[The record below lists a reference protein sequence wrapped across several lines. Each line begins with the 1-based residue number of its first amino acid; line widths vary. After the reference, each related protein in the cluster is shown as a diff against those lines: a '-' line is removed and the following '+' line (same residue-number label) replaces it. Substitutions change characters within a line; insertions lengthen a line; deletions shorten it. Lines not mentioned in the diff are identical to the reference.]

1 MAAPT
6 IVCVEVKRPNGRL
19 RKWEDTLSAHIGQ
32 VDTRLREQEVLRCLQ
47 ADEHP
52 FSGRIE
58 YGALG
63 EMLLCKF
70 ATTNYQF
77 TRSLTTP
84 APTMPIPIMLVSVSR
99 GSCKFFQCGRTCILT
114 EGDWTLIDTKKPLG
128 YMITSPEI
136 EAFVMML
143 PRPSDAAIG
152 ALFERGIARQSNG
165 TWGLSRVL
173 HAMVNESFGEMRRL
187 SQFGGKKLGAAI
199 TTMAWDAL
207 REQIETPQGIGHHDE
222 LLMRVKAYIEANLGD
237 PELSVE
243 QIAHACS
250 ISVRALQRLFAEDP
264 AGSVSHHLWQRR
276 LIRCAEALRD
286 PIQAHRSITD
296 VCFSYGFS
304 SSSHFSRLFKRSLR
318 SSAASLSRRAGQFSF
333 GDPRPKLV
341 HGSTSAARSTRGA
354 PNVIPAQ
361 NRRIANR

>member
-1 MAAPT
+1 MEAQTMGAPT
-6 IVCVEVKRPNGRL
+6 IVCVEVERPSGRL
-19 RKWEDTLSAHIGQ
+19 RKWEDTLSAHVGQ
-32 VDTRLREQEVLRCLQ
+32 VDPALREQEAVCCLPI
-47 ADEHP
+47 DERS
-52 FSGRIE
+52 FKGRIE

-70 ATTNYQF
+70 AATKYQF

-84 APTMPIPIMLVSVSR
+84 APTMPIPMMLVSVSR
-99 GSCKFFQCGRTCILT
+99 GSCKFFQCGHTCILT
-114 EGDWTLIDTKKPLG
+114 EGYWTLIDTKQQLR

-143 PRPSDAAIG
+143 PRPSDAAIA

-165 TWGLSRVL
+165 GWGLSRVL

-187 SQFGGKKLGAAI
+187 SPLGGRKLGAAI

-207 REQIETPQGIGHHDE
+207 REQIETPPVIGHRDE
-222 LLMRVKAYIEANLGD
+222 LPMRVKAYIEAKLAD

-243 QIAHACS
+243 RIAHACS
-250 ISVRALQRLFAEDP
+250 ISVRGLHRHFAEDP
-264 AGSVSHHLWQRR
+264 AGSVSHYFWQRR

-286 PIQAHRSITD
+286 PSQAHRSITD

-304 SSSHFSRLFKRSLR
+304 SSSHFSRQFKDQFGVPPVHYRVGLACPLR
-318 SSAASLSRRAGQFSF
+318 
-333 GDPRPKLV
+333 
-341 HGSTSAARSTRGA
+341 
-354 PNVIPAQ
+354 VIRHQ
-361 NRRIANR
+361 C